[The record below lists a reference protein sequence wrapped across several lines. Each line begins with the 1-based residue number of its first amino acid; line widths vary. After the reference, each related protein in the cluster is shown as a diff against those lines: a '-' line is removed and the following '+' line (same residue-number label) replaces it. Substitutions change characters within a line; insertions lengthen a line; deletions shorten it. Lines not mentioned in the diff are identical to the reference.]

1 MTGGAWIGQEAL
13 ARLMPMHLLL
23 DRDGVILSCGPTLRR
38 LLAGGADA
46 GEEPAG
52 RVFSD
57 LFEMRHGPAAAGVAD
72 LLAGQGRLHVER
84 RGRGDLFFRGL
95 AVPAGE
101 GALINLSFGIGVVE
115 AVQRHAL
122 TEADFAPTDLTVEL
136 LYLYEAKTAVLEEL
150 RALNDRLQG
159 DKVVAEEQALTD
171 PLTGLRNRRALDLAL
186 ERGARGMAVVHLD
199 LDRFKQVNDALGH
212 PAGDHVLAE
221 VGRRLQAASRR
232 DDLVARIGGDEFV
245 VLMPG
250 MDRAEVAT
258 PRVEAIL
265 AAVTEPLEWQGIGLS
280 VGASAG
286 MMLASMAPGLSG
298 AELLARADVALYAAK
313 RAGRGQVRLWAS
325 EMLVPE
331 VPESASPSPVGT
343 LPDATAAD
351 PATSDLAGSDPSA
364 PDPAAADPTDT
375 DRRMDDGQG

>member
-1 MTGGAWIGQEAL
+1 MTGGVLIGHEAM
-13 ARLMPMHLLL
+13 ARLMPMQLLL
-23 DRDGVILSCGPTLRR
+23 DRDGVILSCGPTLLR
-38 LLAGGADA
+38 LLQSDGPPDADQPDTGGD
-46 GEEPAG
+46 PVG

-57 LFEMRHGPAAAGVAD
+57 LFALRHGPAVVGVAD
-72 LLAGQGRLHVER
+72 LLVGPGRLHVER
-84 RGRGDLFFRGL
+84 RGRDDMLFRGL

-101 GALINLSFGIGVVE
+101 GVLINLSFGIGVVE
-115 AVQRHAL
+115 AVQRHSL

-171 PLTGLRNRRALDLAL
+171 PLTGLRNRRALDLEL
-186 ERGARGMAVVHLD
+186 DRVVRGMAVVHLD

-221 VGRRLQAASRR
+221 VGRRLLAASRR

-245 VLMPG
+245 LLMPG
-250 MDRAEVAT
+250 MARAEVAI

-265 AAVTEPLEWQGIGLS
+265 AALTAPMEWQGIGLS

-286 MMLASMAPGLSG
+286 LMLAAMAPDLPGT
-298 AELLARADVALYAAK
+298 ELLARADAALYAAK
-313 RAGRGQVRLWAS
+313 RAGRGRVHLW
-325 EMLVPE
+325 
-331 VPESASPSPVGT
+331 SP
-343 LPDATAAD
+343 
-351 PATSDLAGSDPSA
+351 DLMP
-364 PDPAAADPTDT
+364 PDPWVGEG
-375 DRRMDDGQG
+375 DG

>member
-1 MTGGAWIGQEAL
+1 MTGGVWIGQEAL

-38 LLAGGADA
+38 LLAGEGEAGA
-46 GEEPAG
+46 EPVG

-57 LFEMRHGPAAAGVAD
+57 LFEMRHGPAAAGVTD

-84 RGRGDLFFRGL
+84 RGRGDLLFRGL

-159 DKVVAEEQALTD
+159 DKVVAQEQALTD

-221 VGRRLQAASRR
+221 VGRRLQTASRR

-250 MDRAEVAT
+250 MDRAEVAI

-265 AAVTEPLEWQGIGLS
+265 AALTEPMEWQGIGLS

-286 MMLASMAPGLSG
+286 MMLAAMAPGLSG
-298 AELLARADVALYAAK
+298 AALLARADVALYAAK

-331 VPESASPSPVGT
+331 SAPPSPDGA
-343 LPDATAAD
+343 LPDRAAAD
-351 PATSDLAGSDPSA
+351 PAPSDLAGSDRPAS
-364 PDPAAADPTDT
+364 DPAAADPTDT